1 MQSSPPFPVT
11 QTRRSRLA
19 AGPIP
24 LNWEFRSYCVQQ
36 NGSDCHLIRTSE
48 SNILFGGEITNRSDP
63 CDRLLAFPLL
73 GCRCDGG
80 GRSKY
85 LMKAIRVGRRPKW
98 KIALHLWTISALSLF
113 PSRRAES
120 KSNPVTIIFRH
131 SEVSQ
136 TATIS
141 PPSLS
146 HSICPTVEKR
156 RVPTNPSGFT
166 QTSRNP
172 LVVAAGEGRGPERIP
187 LAFFS
192 SPSLSSLFHLRMACN
207 EYLSDGFVLAR
218 CCLRKIKQHEWIL
231 DVDVAAVV

>member
-36 NGSDCHLIRTSE
+36 NKSDCHFIRTSE
-48 SNILFGGEITNRSDP
+48 SNIRFGGEITNCSDP
-63 CDRLLAFPLL
+63 SDRLLALEVL
-73 GCRCDGG
+73 GCRCDG

-98 KIALHLWTISALSLF
+98 KVALHLWTISALSLF
-113 PSRRAES
+113 PLLPSRRAES

-141 PPSLS
+141 SPSLS

-172 LVVAAGEGRGPERIP
+172 LVVAAREE
-187 LAFFS
+187 
-192 SPSLSSLFHLRMACN
+192 
-207 EYLSDGFVLAR
+207 
-218 CCLRKIKQHEWIL
+218 EWT
-231 DVDVAAVV
+231 